1 MIESIITLL
10 KCLHQETYYFI
21 SSYNYNFITISE
33 SETRE
38 FVSFKHGIIHKVL
51 NILVDM
57 YQLKIHINVEIQ

>member
-1 MIESIITLL
+1 MLTPGFIYNC
-10 KCLHQETYYFI
+10 KCSMCLGH
-21 SSYNYNFITISE
+21 YNYNFITISE

>member
-1 MIESIITLL
+1 MIETIITLL
-10 KCLHQETYYFI
+10 KCLHRDMCLGH
-21 SSYNYNFITISE
+21 YNYNFITISE

>member
-1 MIESIITLL
+1 MLTPG
-10 KCLHQETYYFI
+10 
-21 SSYNYNFITISE
+21 YNFITISE